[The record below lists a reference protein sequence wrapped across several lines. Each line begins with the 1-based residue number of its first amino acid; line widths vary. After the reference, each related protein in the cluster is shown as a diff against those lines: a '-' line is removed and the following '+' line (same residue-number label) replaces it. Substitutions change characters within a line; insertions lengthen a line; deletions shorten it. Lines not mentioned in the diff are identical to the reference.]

1 MNFKYGRQRK
11 KLFSILKQN
20 FIEYMKD
27 VSRGNFEDTLLVA
40 NLFAMIS
47 FN

>member
-1 MNFKYGRQRK
+1 MRWQRQ
-11 KLFSILKQN
+11 KLFRMYLEQQN

-27 VSRGNFEDTLLVA
+27 VSRGNFEDTLLVV
-40 NLFAMIS
+40 NLFQMIN